1 MNTNSEYQTIL
12 GNTPS
17 KSNCYR
23 IINIKGHSSLCKTK
37 ALTDFES
44 KFFIQCDKYRCAN
57 ITGYFE
63 LHLKV
68 YYPSERS
75 DLDNSLKVILDCL
88 QRVKAIQNDNRCV
101 KIVAEKFLDKERPR
115 IEFCINKV

>member
-1 MNTNSEYQTIL
+1 MDEYQTIL
-12 GNTPS
+12 GNVPS

-23 IINIKGHSSLCKTK
+23 IINMRGHGSLGKTK
-37 ALTDFES
+37 ALTDFENR
-44 KFFIQCDKYRCAN
+44 FYIQCNKYRNAG

-68 YYPSERS
+68 FYPSERS
-75 DLDNSLKVILDCL
+75 DLDNSLKIILDCL
-88 QRVKAIQNDNRCV
+88 QRIKAIKNDNRCV

-115 IEFCINKV
+115 IEFKISKV